1 MSSHRRVTSTRVRTE
16 LFSPGRSDVR
26 HYERAAVENAPT
38 CLEVLGIIGTELI
51 LVSRLSNGTDS
62 GVGVGAVRSEGGGGG
77 GRWR

>member
-1 MSSHRRVTSTRVRTE
+1 MSSHRITSTRLRTE
-16 LFSPGRSDVR
+16 LVLPGRSDVR

-51 LVSRLSNGTDS
+51 LVSRLSKGTDS
-62 GVGVGAVRSEGGGGG
+62 GVGVGAVRSGGGG